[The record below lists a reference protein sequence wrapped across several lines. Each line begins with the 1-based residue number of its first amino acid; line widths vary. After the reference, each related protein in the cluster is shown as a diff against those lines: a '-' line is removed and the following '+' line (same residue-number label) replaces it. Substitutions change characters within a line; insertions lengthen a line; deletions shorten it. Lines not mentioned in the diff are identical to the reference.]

1 MRYYWYLLLLLVLL
15 LLVSLLLLLLLLV
28 LLLLLL
34 LFLSPGRKRPVASS
48 RGVAV
53 WSCNSSSSQFP
64 HLLRCSLVVLKAQ
77 IAQSICAKHTP
88 KYTANHTPESNPP
101 TTSRFGH
108 RTKRQTHI
116 DIRGFL
122 SHEGSPVVT
131 IGFNWKNSFQH
142 MNQICGPRLD
152 EMLSQ
157 HLGEESTG
165 HVC

>member
-1 MRYYWYLLLLLVLL
+1 MCKAYPKIYLRII
-15 LLVSLLLLLLLLV
+15 
-28 LLLLLL
+28 
-34 LFLSPGRKRPVASS
+34 PQNIPRIIP
-48 RGVAV
+48 
-53 WSCNSSSSQFP
+53 P
-64 HLLRCSLVVLKAQ
+64 
-77 IAQSICAKHTP
+77 
-88 KYTANHTPESNPP
+88 NHTPPA
-101 TTSRFGH
+101 TSLFGH

-157 HLGEESTG
+157 HLGEEITG
-165 HVC
+165 HVCSKSFTVVSMVVAPSLEANKMGIGQICNMEV